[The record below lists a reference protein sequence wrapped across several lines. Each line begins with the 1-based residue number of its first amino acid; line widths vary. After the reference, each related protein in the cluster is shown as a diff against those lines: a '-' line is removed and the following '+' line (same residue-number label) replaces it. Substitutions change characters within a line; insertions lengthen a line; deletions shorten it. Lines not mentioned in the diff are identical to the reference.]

1 MRIITHISRAL
12 GSIPGVRHGSRLWLR
27 ASKLWKLGILVWHV
41 IVFAIGGLAIKGLTL
56 QRLAKTKLLGDR
68 ALFRLAVQVLR
79 LVGTGAAWRKS
90 IKPIVL
96 LLKEDF
102 CKLIECHVLGGLINS
117 LL

>member
-1 MRIITHISRAL
+1 MRKLT
-12 GSIPGVRHGSRLWLR
+12 IP
-27 ASKLWKLGILVWHV
+27 IWHV
-41 IVFAIGGLAIKGLTL
+41 IVFAIGGLAIRGLAL
-56 QRLAKTKLLGDR
+56 RRLAKTKLLCDR
-68 ALFRLAVQVLR
+68 ALFKLAVWVLR
-79 LVGTGAAWRKS
+79 LVGMGAAWWKS